1 MAVSI
6 PEELRAFGITS
17 KEFVEKKRGLA
28 KSAETEVNDSDVIW
42 ELFQDLTKKA
52 LSYEMLQML
61 FWNMAIFKD
70 KLGQNS
76 FEYQQK
82 SHKSRLLDLEQ
93 KGKTKVKINA
103 TGCSASC
110 RKMHNLVLPLEKAL
124 QNLPVPNP
132 KCEATLYSANTWC
145 TSIYLVAKE
154 SEKESP
160 KLPLA
165 VENVPEL
172 PPLVKSIKNNE
183 SDSAD
188 ETAERDSE
196 QTEDNTMGWAIATLT
211 LCLGLGLLFF
221 SPWAGGL
228 LVAWSIPFF
237 PPLMQRLRRSLPFL
251 KHRWERWSL
260 LGIGFLLALL
270 LLLLTQLADREKNT
284 SSTKSAIPPYEVLLI
299 EDQSSSTRSR
309 LRVSIVAPEALTARD
324 RARVAMNAA
333 KQIQASQVSDDPD
346 NPQYEYVSVVLEA
359 STKSA
364 GQGYALA
371 EAEYAPDG
379 RGQQG
384 IMSEDPD
391 NQWKWNVS
399 SSKARV
405 NPDDTNSLQNVKGT
419 LETFLKQ

>member
-1 MAVSI
+1 V
-6 PEELRAFGITS
+6 
-17 KEFVEKKRGLA
+17 
-28 KSAETEVNDSDVIW
+28 
-42 ELFQDLTKKA
+42 QDLTKKA

-110 RKMHNLVLPLEKAL
+110 RKLHNLVLPLEKAL

-160 KLPLA
+160 KLPQA

-172 PPLVKSIKNNE
+172 PPLVKSIDNTA
-183 SDSAD
+183 SDSGD
-188 ETAERDSE
+188 ETAQRHSE

-237 PPLMQRLRRSLPFL
+237 PPLMLRLRRSLPFL
-251 KHRWERWSL
+251 KHRWERWGL

-270 LLLLTQLADREKNT
+270 LPLLTQLADREKNT
-284 SSTKSAIPPYEVLLI
+284 SSTKRAIPPYEVLLI

-309 LRVSIVAPEALTARD
+309 AVNASGATILTRKRD
-324 RARVAMNAA
+324 RV
-333 KQIQASQVSDDPD
+333 
-346 NPQYEYVSVVLEA
+346 EL
-359 STKSA
+359 
-364 GQGYALA
+364 L
-371 EAEYAPDG
+371 
-379 RGQQG
+379 
-384 IMSEDPD
+384 
-391 NQWKWNVS
+391 
-399 SSKARV
+399 
-405 NPDDTNSLQNVKGT
+405 
-419 LETFLKQ
+419 

>member
-1 MAVSI
+1 MAVKI
-6 PEELRAFGITS
+6 PEELAAFGITS

-28 KSAETEVNDSDVIW
+28 KSADAEVSDNDVIW
-42 ELFQDLTKKA
+42 ELFQALTKKA

-110 RKMHNLVLPLEKAL
+110 RKLHNLVLPLEKAL
-124 QNLPVPNP
+124 HSLPVPNP
-132 KCEATLYSANTWC
+132 KCEATLYSENTWC

-160 KLPLA
+160 KLPPA
-165 VENVPEL
+165 VENVPEI
-172 PPLVKSIKNNE
+172 PHLVKNSKNNA

-188 ETAERDSE
+188 KSAETLAEQAKE
-196 QTEDNTMGWAIATLT
+196 NTLAWLLSALT
-211 LCLGLGLLFF
+211 FSLGLGLLFF
-221 SPWAGGL
+221 SPLAGGL
-228 LVAWSIPFF
+228 LIAWSIPFF
-237 PPLMQRLRRSLPFL
+237 PPLMLRLRRSLPFL

-270 LLLLTQLADREKNT
+270 LLLLTQLADQKINT
-284 SSTKSAIPPYEVLLI
+284 SSTKSTIPPYEVLLI
-299 EDQSSSTRSR
+299 EDQSISTRSR

-324 RARVAMNAA
+324 RARVVMNAA

-346 NPQYEYVSVVLEA
+346 NPQYEYISVVLEA
-359 STKSA
+359 STKSV

-384 IMSEDPD
+384 IMSDDPA

-399 SSKARV
+399 SSTARV

>member
-1 MAVSI
+1 
-6 PEELRAFGITS
+6 
-17 KEFVEKKRGLA
+17 
-28 KSAETEVNDSDVIW
+28 
-42 ELFQDLTKKA
+42 
-52 LSYEMLQML
+52 ML
-61 FWNMAIFKD
+61 
-70 KLGQNS
+70 
-76 FEYQQK
+76 
-82 SHKSRLLDLEQ
+82 
-93 KGKTKVKINA
+93 
-103 TGCSASC
+103 
-110 RKMHNLVLPLEKAL
+110 
-124 QNLPVPNP
+124 
-132 KCEATLYSANTWC
+132 
-145 TSIYLVAKE
+145 
-154 SEKESP
+154 
-160 KLPLA
+160 
-165 VENVPEL
+165 
-172 PPLVKSIKNNE
+172 
-183 SDSAD
+183 
-188 ETAERDSE
+188 
-196 QTEDNTMGWAIATLT
+196 
-211 LCLGLGLLFF
+211 
-221 SPWAGGL
+221 
-228 LVAWSIPFF
+228 
-237 PPLMQRLRRSLPFL
+237 RLRRSLPFL
-251 KHRWERWSL
+251 KHRWERWGL

>member
-1 MAVSI
+1 VAVSI

-17 KEFVEKKRGLA
+17 KEFSEKKSGLT
-28 KSAETEVNDSDVIW
+28 KSAETEVNDNDVIW
-42 ELFQDLTKKA
+42 GLFQDLTKKA

-61 FWNMAIFKD
+61 YWNMAVFKD

-110 RKMHNLVLPLEKAL
+110 RKLHNLVLPLEKAL
-124 QNLPVPNP
+124 HNLPVPNP

-154 SEKESP
+154 SEKVSL

-165 VENVPEL
+165 VENVPEIPRL
-172 PPLVKSIKNNE
+172 AKNIKNNV

-188 ETAERDSE
+188 DSAEPRSGQPE
-196 QTEDNTMGWAIATLT
+196 NNMMAWVLPLLT
-211 LCLGLGLLFF
+211 LSLGLGLLFF
-221 SPWAGGL
+221 SPLAGGL
-228 LVAWSIPFF
+228 LVAWSIPFI
-237 PPLMQRLRRSLPFL
+237 PPLMLRLRRSLPFL
-251 KHRWERWSL
+251 KHRWERWGL

-270 LLLLTQLADREKNT
+270 LLLLTQLADRKINT
-284 SSTKSAIPPYEVLLI
+284 SSSKSTIPPYEVLLI

-346 NPQYEYVSVVLEA
+346 NPEYEYISVVLEA
-359 STKSA
+359 STKTT

-371 EAEYAPDG
+371 EAQYAPDG
-379 RGQQG
+379 RGRQG
-384 IMSEDPD
+384 IMSEDPA

-399 SSKARV
+399 SSTARV